1 MVVQHR
7 LRRAFAGTK
16 LNKIVLTFTAF
27 VTYHKRMI
35 HKKKNRY
42 ILQKKSS
49 ELQGKFL
56 IVRFKA
62 CLT

>member
-35 HKKKNRY
+35 HKRKKTIHY
-42 ILQKKSS
+42 AKEKQ
-49 ELQGKFL
+49 
-56 IVRFKA
+56 
-62 CLT
+62 